1 MICLRLTFILIND
14 IMKYELNSDLDKCFG
29 ALADPIRRAIIK
41 RLARGDAYVGDIVEM
56 FDISAP
62 AISRH
67 LKVLEETGLIEREV
81 DAQFRRLRFRRE
93 GFGLPLEWFEDMGD
107 FWRASL
113 DRLKQHLVESEEQA
127 HD

>member
-1 MICLRLTFILIND
+1 MYLLIN
-14 IMKYELNSDLDKCFG
+14 INMKYEHNTDLDKCFG
-29 ALADPIRRAIIK
+29 ALADPIRRTIIK
-41 RLARGDAYVGDIVEM
+41 RLARGDAHVGEIVEM
-56 FDISAP
+56 FDVSAP

-67 LKVLEETGLIEREV
+67 LKVLEEAGLIEREV

-113 DRLKQHLVESEEQA
+113 DRLEQHLEKEEKP